1 MTHLLSHVRLT
12 CGTKNQ
18 TKILLANS
26 LYKSLCKNIDKY
38 NLQLISILNIMGFYV
53 PIYCP
58 KHRPFRDMTRSWHLS
73 SFLSEEVLPSKH
85 SSVQPSGCSSGSWSC
100 NLSFSLPFVSSHNE
114 VIIIYSLHVHQKTF
128 SCLSLV
134 SCFFSL
140 KERSKEKNCFLR
152 LKPVEKKI
160 FLFVLAELQTWI
172 GSTSWGTFSLFLK
185 SWSFLIFLLVE
196 SSVVKGILPIHLPI
210 TKMKS
215 NNFLTRLLISKGTS
229 IARNSVTASHMSCI
243 SASLKL
249 ITYSAEVLK
258 PPISS
263 HLTQTIQNEYS
274 WCYQG
279 CTAAGRC
286 LYLTWQ
292 SLWWLQ
298 TLLNSGSK
306 ELKSEQKA
314 CPLFYYMF
322 REPLKLFPLEV
333 I

>member
-58 KHRPFRDMTRSWHLS
+58 KHRPFRDMTRSWNLS

-100 NLSFSLPFVSSHNE
+100 SLSFSLPFVSSHNE

-152 LKPVEKKI
+152 LKPVEKKN
-160 FLFVLAELQTWI
+160 FCLF
-172 GSTSWGTFSLFLK
+172 
-185 SWSFLIFLLVE
+185 
-196 SSVVKGILPIHLPI
+196 
-210 TKMKS
+210 
-215 NNFLTRLLISKGTS
+215 
-229 IARNSVTASHMSCI
+229 
-243 SASLKL
+243 
-249 ITYSAEVLK
+249 
-258 PPISS
+258 
-263 HLTQTIQNEYS
+263 
-274 WCYQG
+274 
-279 CTAAGRC
+279 
-286 LYLTWQ
+286 
-292 SLWWLQ
+292 
-298 TLLNSGSK
+298 
-306 ELKSEQKA
+306 
-314 CPLFYYMF
+314 
-322 REPLKLFPLEV
+322 
-333 I
+333 